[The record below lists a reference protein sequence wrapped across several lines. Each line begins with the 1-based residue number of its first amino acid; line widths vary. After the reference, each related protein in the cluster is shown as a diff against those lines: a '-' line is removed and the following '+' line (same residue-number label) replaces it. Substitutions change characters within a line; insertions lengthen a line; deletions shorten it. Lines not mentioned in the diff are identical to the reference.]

1 MQKLLV
7 MEFHKASDLY
17 LLDIEEEISSDDET
31 NFVSR
36 IAELLDERT
45 ILEERMIRN
54 YKNNQNDAGNH
65 IRLGEIEEELR
76 ILGW

>member
-1 MQKLLV
+1 

-17 LLDIEEEISSDDET
+17 LLDIEEEVSSDDET
-31 NFVSR
+31 NCVAS

-54 YKNNQNDAGNH
+54 YQNNQNDTCIH

>member
-1 MQKLLV
+1 

-45 ILEERMIRN
+45 ILEEKMIRN
-54 YKNNQNDAGNH
+54 YQNDAGIH

>member
-1 MQKLLV
+1 

-17 LLDIEEEISSDDET
+17 LLDIEEEVSSDDET
-31 NFVSR
+31 NCVAS

-54 YKNNQNDAGNH
+54 YQNNQNDTSIH